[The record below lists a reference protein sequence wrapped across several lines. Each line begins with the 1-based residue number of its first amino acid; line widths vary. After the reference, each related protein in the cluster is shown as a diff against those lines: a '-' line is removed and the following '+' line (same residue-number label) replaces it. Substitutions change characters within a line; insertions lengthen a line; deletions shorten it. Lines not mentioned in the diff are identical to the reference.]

1 MFGLG
6 SSATL
11 MYYLLTGLT
20 FWVISEDVLFRVP
33 SLGPIPQ
40 SVVKAL
46 VFVTVHILVHQ
57 LKRSLK

>member
-6 SSATL
+6 NSATL

-40 SVVKAL
+40 PVVKAL

-57 LKRSLK
+57 LKRTLK